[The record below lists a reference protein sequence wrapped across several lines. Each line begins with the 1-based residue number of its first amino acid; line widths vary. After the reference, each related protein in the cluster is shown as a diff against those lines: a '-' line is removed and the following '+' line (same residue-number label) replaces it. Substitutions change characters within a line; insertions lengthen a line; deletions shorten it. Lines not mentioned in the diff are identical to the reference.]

1 MVLSGLTL
9 VGVLVPVPFKEP
21 FSPLPSADGV
31 GCLEVDGTA
40 SGAETEVPG
49 AWSRKFSRFT
59 MYSKDVR
66 TDRDYNCS

>member
-49 AWSRKFSRFT
+49 AWSRK
-59 MYSKDVR
+59 
-66 TDRDYNCS
+66 